1 MELVKSPNAW
11 LEKQVKPFDFDEL
24 DAKQVSGQMAS
35 IMLAKNGIGLAAN
48 QVGLDAQIFVMRPIE
63 HAEVTKPFAVI
74 NPQIV
79 EISEEVVLGKEGC
92 LSHIG
97 LMLNIKRPSK
107 LVAQFL
113 DIDAKEC
120 ILEFSGI
127 DARCF
132 LHEYDHLQG
141 IEFTDRV
148 SKLKLDMAKKKQKK
162 LIAGVS

>member
-141 IEFTDRV
+141 IEFTERV
-148 SKLKLDMAKKKQKK
+148 SKLKLNMAKKKQQK
-162 LIAGVS
+162 LMAGVN